1 MRWQLPSVT
10 LEHFIRAAT
19 DIGAHGDN
27 DTLPFDVDNRFVAE
41 NTDALAKLAF
51 SYFQELEL
59 GSDQGAKT
67 SLNSLQ
73 IFSERLLVPTGPAG
87 FRITTKIHPFWNIYF
102 NGLGVAIAEAHEP
115 SRSPRVHSYRFAAT
129 GNDLFGPTG
138 SWRLFREACI
148 IDCETH
154 GPESMVV
161 QTDISSFYEH
171 SSHHRI
177 QDSLSDL
184 LPGSHVA
191 TQIDRLLS
199 RFASGRSFGL
209 PVGGQCS
216 RVLAE
221 LFLAS
226 IDQILTDSNVIWR
239 RFVDDFVLVTAN
251 QAEAYR
257 ALAILSHALAD
268 YGLTLN
274 RTKTTVLTSK
284 HFVDYVRTQIDG
296 PGDEAAALR
305 EIDLHFDPYSDT
317 PEADYEQLKDTV
329 DQLDVARLLDL
340 ELRKGQPDRFT
351 TIQIGRT
358 LRLHSP
364 KVALQLCSTLLVPQN
379 LHAFRASW
387 SSIMRGIASVCADPL
402 FATIHSRIDVLL
414 DAIPNSSAHLLLP
427 EASCLHYLKAIR
439 FRWTQFRAQYVLA
452 TYSST
457 TSQTV
462 KRACIECWR
471 AWKDRTGFNRLRNRW
486 NTLNPEEQRS
496 LWLAAA
502 DFDGEGENFRA
513 QVRHSIPETCRLG
526 IERQNRPTFASIYT
540 DWSSNGP
547 Q

>member
-1 MRWQLPSVT
+1 VPNVT
-10 LEHFIRAAT
+10 LEHFIRAAA
-19 DIGAHGDN
+19 DIGTHGDN

-41 NTDALAKLAF
+41 NTDALAMLAF
-51 SYFQELEL
+51 AYFQELES
-59 GSDQGAKT
+59 GSEQGAKT

-115 SRSPRVHSYRFAAT
+115 LRSPRVHSYRFAAS
-129 GNDLFGPTG
+129 GSDLFRPAS
-138 SWRLFREACI
+138 SWREFREACI
-148 IDCETH
+148 ADCEAH
-154 GPESMVV
+154 GQESMVV
-161 QTDISSFYEH
+161 QTDISSFYDH

-177 QDSLSDL
+177 QDSVSDL
-184 LPGSHVA
+184 FPGSHVA

-221 LFLAS
+221 VFLAS
-226 IDQILTDSNVIWR
+226 IDRILTDSNVIWR
-239 RFVDDFVLVTAN
+239 RFVDDFVLVTAS
-251 QAEAYR
+251 QADAYR
-257 ALAILSHALAD
+257 ALAVLSHALAD

-364 KVALQLCSTLLVPQN
+364 KVALQLCNTLLSPQN

-387 SSIMRGIASVCADPL
+387 SSIMRGIASVCADAL
-402 FATIHSRIDVLL
+402 FATIHSRIDLLL
-414 DAIPNSSAHLLLP
+414 DAISNSSAHLLLP
-427 EASCLHYLKAIR
+427 EASCLHYLKTIR
-439 FRWTQFRAQYVLA
+439 FRWTQPRGQYVLA

-462 KRACIECWR
+462 RRACIECWST
-471 AWKDRTGFNRLRNRW
+471 WKDRTGFNRLRNRW
-486 NTLNPEEQRS
+486 STLNPEEQRS

-502 DFDGEGENFRA
+502 DFEGEGENFRA

-526 IERQNRPTFASIYT
+526 IERQNRPTFATIYT
-540 DWSSNGP
+540 EWSTDDH
-547 Q
+547 

>member
-1 MRWQLPSVT
+1 MAQT
-10 LEHFIRAAT
+10 QKIR
-19 DIGAHGDN
+19 H
-27 DTLPFDVDNRFVAE
+27 
-41 NTDALAKLAF
+41 
-51 SYFQELEL
+51 
-59 GSDQGAKT
+59 
-67 SLNSLQ
+67 
-73 IFSERLLVPTGPAG
+73 
-87 FRITTKIHPFWNIYF
+87 
-102 NGLGVAIAEAHEP
+102 
-115 SRSPRVHSYRFAAT
+115 
-129 GNDLFGPTG
+129 
-138 SWRLFREACI
+138 
-148 IDCETH
+148 
-154 GPESMVV
+154 
-161 QTDISSFYEH
+161 
-171 SSHHRI
+171 
-177 QDSLSDL
+177 SLSDL
-184 LPGSHVA
+184 FPGTHVA

-226 IDQILTDSNVIWR
+226 IDRILTDSNLVWR
-239 RFVDDFVLVTAN
+239 RFVDDFVLITAN

-268 YGLTLN
+268 YGLSLN

-296 PGDEAAALR
+296 PGDEADALR

-364 KVALQLCSTLLVPQN
+364 KVALQLCSTLLAPQN

-387 SSIMRGIASVCADPL
+387 SSIMRGIAAVCADPQ
-402 FATIHSRIDVLL
+402 FAAIYGRIDFLL

-427 EASCLHYLKAIR
+427 EASCLHYLKTIR
-439 FRWTQFRAQYVLA
+439 FRWTQSRAQYVLA

-462 KRACIECWR
+462 KLGCIECWR
-471 AWKDRTGFNRLRNRW
+471 TWKDRTGFNRLRNRW
-486 NTLNPEEQRS
+486 NTLNSEEQRS
-496 LWLAAA
+496 LWLAAP
-502 DFDGEGENFRA
+502 DFDAEGDNFRA
-513 QVRHSIPETCRLG
+513 QVKHSIPETCRLG
-526 IERQNRPTFASIYT
+526 IERQSRPTFASIYI
-540 DWSSNGP
+540 DWSTNGD

>member
-1 MRWQLPSVT
+1 
-10 LEHFIRAAT
+10 
-19 DIGAHGDN
+19 
-27 DTLPFDVDNRFVAE
+27 
-41 NTDALAKLAF
+41 
-51 SYFQELEL
+51 
-59 GSDQGAKT
+59 
-67 SLNSLQ
+67 
-73 IFSERLLVPTGPAG
+73 
-87 FRITTKIHPFWNIYF
+87 
-102 NGLGVAIAEAHEP
+102 
-115 SRSPRVHSYRFAAT
+115 
-129 GNDLFGPTG
+129 
-138 SWRLFREACI
+138 
-148 IDCETH
+148 
-154 GPESMVV
+154 MVV

-177 QDSLSDL
+177 QDSLLDL
-184 LPGSHVA
+184 FPGSHVA
-191 TQIDRLLS
+191 TQIDHACSADFRIRSILLVI
-199 RFASGRSFGL
+199 L

-226 IDQILTDSNVIWR
+226 IDRILTDSKVIWR

-251 QAEAYR
+251 QAEAYK

-274 RTKTTVLTSK
+274 RTKTTVPTSK

-317 PEADYEQLKDTV
+317 PETDYEQLKDTV

-364 KVALQLCSTLLVPQN
+364 KVALQLCSTLLAPQN

-387 SSIMRGIASVCADPL
+387 SSIMRGISAVCADPL
-402 FATIHSRIDVLL
+402 FATIHHQIDDLL
-414 DAIPNSSAHLLLP
+414 DGIPSSSSHLLLP
-427 EASCLHYLKAIR
+427 EASSLHYLKTIR
-439 FRWTQFRAQYVLA
+439 FRRTQSRAEYVLA
-452 TYSST
+452 TYSAT
-457 TSQTV
+457 ISQTV
-462 KRACIECWR
+462 KRGCIECWR
-471 AWKDRTGFNRLRNRW
+471 TWKDRTGFNRLRNRW
-486 NTLNPEEQRS
+486 NTLSPEEQRS

-502 DFDGEGENFRA
+502 DFQGEGENFRA
-513 QVRHSIPETCRLG
+513 QVKHSIPETCRLG

-540 DWSSNGP
+540 DWSTSG
-547 Q
+547 QH

>member
-1 MRWQLPSVT
+1 MRLQVPNVT
-10 LEHFIRAAT
+10 LEHFKRAAA

-27 DTLPFDVDNRFVAE
+27 DTLPFDVDNRFIAE

-51 SYFQELEL
+51 AYFQEIES
-59 GSDQGAKT
+59 GSEQGAKT
-67 SLNSLQ
+67 SLNALQ

-115 SRSPRVHSYRFAAT
+115 SRSPRVHSYRFAAS
-129 GNDLFGPTG
+129 GSDLFGPTG
-138 SWRLFREACI
+138 SWREFREACI
-148 IDCETH
+148 TDSATQGRQSI
-154 GPESMVV
+154 VV
-161 QTDISSFYEH
+161 QTDIASFYEH

-184 LPGSHVA
+184 FPGSHIA

-226 IDQILTDSNVIWR
+226 IDRILTDSNLVWR
-239 RFVDDFVLVTAN
+239 RFVDDFVLTTAN

-257 ALAILSHALAD
+257 ALAILSHSLAD
-268 YGLTLN
+268 YGLSLN
-274 RTKTTVLTSK
+274 RTKTAVLTSK

-317 PEADYEQLKDTV
+317 PEDDYEQLKDTV
-329 DQLDVARLLDL
+329 DQLDVVRLLDL

-358 LRLHSP
+358 LRLHPP
-364 KVALQLCSTLLVPQN
+364 KVALQLCSTLLAPQN

-387 SSIMRGIASVCADPL
+387 SSIMRGVASVCADSI
-402 FATIHSRIDVLL
+402 FATIHSRIDAFL

-427 EASCLHYLKAIR
+427 EASCLHYLKTIR
-439 FRWTQFRAQYVLA
+439 FRWTQSRAQYVLA

-462 KRACIECWR
+462 KRGCIECWR
-471 AWKDRTGFNRLRNRW
+471 AWKDRTAFNRLRNRW
-486 NTLNPEEQRS
+486 NTLSPEEQRS

-502 DFDGEGENFRA
+502 VFEGEGENFRA

-540 DWSSNGP
+540 EWSTDG

>member
-1 MRWQLPSVT
+1 VPSVT
-10 LEHFIRAAT
+10 LEHFIRAAA

-27 DTLPFDVDNRFVAE
+27 DTLPFDVDNRFVSE

-51 SYFQELEL
+51 AYFQELES
-59 GSDQGAKT
+59 GSEQGAKT
-67 SLNSLQ
+67 ALNALQ

-87 FRITTKIHPFWNIYF
+87 FRITTKIHPFWTIYF
-102 NGLGVAIAEAHEP
+102 NGIGVAIAEAHEP
-115 SRSPRVHSYRFAAT
+115 SRSPRVHSYRFAT
-129 GNDLFGPTG
+129 SGSDLFGPAG
-138 SWRLFREACI
+138 SWREFREACI
-148 IDCETH
+148 TDSATQ
-154 GPESMVV
+154 GSDSMVV

-184 LPGSHVA
+184 FPGTHVA
-191 TQIDRLLS
+191 AQIDRLLS

-226 IDQILTDSNVIWR
+226 IDRILTDSNLVWR
-239 RFVDDFVLVTAN
+239 RFVDDFVLITAN

-268 YGLTLN
+268 YGLSLN

-296 PGDEAAALR
+296 PGDEADALR

-364 KVALQLCSTLLVPQN
+364 KVAFQLCSTLLAPQN

-387 SSIMRGIASVCADPL
+387 SSIMRGIAAVCADSQ
-402 FATIHSRIDVLL
+402 FAAIYGRIDVLL

-427 EASCLHYLKAIR
+427 EASCLHYLKTIR
-439 FRWTQFRAQYVLA
+439 FRWTQSRAQYVLA

-462 KRACIECWR
+462 KRGCIECWR
-471 AWKDRTGFNRLRNRW
+471 TWKDRTGFNRLRNRW
-486 NTLNPEEQRS
+486 NTLHSEEQRS
-496 LWLAAA
+496 LWLAAP
-502 DFDGEGENFRA
+502 DFDTEGDNFRA
-513 QVRHSIPETCRLG
+513 QVKHSIPETCRLG
-526 IERQNRPTFASIYT
+526 IERQSRPTFASIYI
-540 DWSSNGP
+540 DWSTNGD
-547 Q
+547 QSGQ